1 VGSIRTEKHME
12 DTNIETPEFWVG
24 TELVNR
30 IIYLR
35 TSTKKNV
42 VILILIVTR
51 MYKDEA
57 TSQKNSFVLIELIL
71 GA

>member
-1 VGSIRTEKHME
+1 ME

-42 VILILIVTR
+42 VILILTVTR